1 MGILNLF
8 RRLFGMGKNIA
19 KTDVA
24 DVTKTD
30 LREVTGGFDETT
42 KPGEFKKQG
51 DIIGPEGETQTKVYS
66 YRPES
71 FTETQMRQGV
81 GSFSDDAL
89 RERYFDEGFDDT
101 MSLEEFIIQ
110 ERKITPEIRTAE
122 LRDKGKIKSIE
133 PKQTG
138 ATFEEAADE
147 MVLTNQGRMTKEE
160 FETLKAQDE
169 NPLLGGI
176 TAGRKVKLLDD
187 SDPMLSVKTTGREHP
202 FIGALARSTGKKI
215 EEIKQAIVDRM
226 NEAYPPGDPK
236 RTMIDDDA
244 QIGAYI
250 ENQNIM
256 NKEEFMADI
265 MAEVGEATDDV
276 VEAGRIAQAMGNKV
290 SPEELKEIRD
300 MANESVRMLNDI
312 GVDVSRIDLDLVNN
326 TNDMVLIHQ
335 EMLKIKKITDSLQG
349 GAGSLPPNQLKKVL
363 EAVRAEADRDV
374 ARALEMAEN
383 ARTPGELE
391 NAQKIMLQIRDAFT
405 ESVSTGVYNSPFGR
419 TKNAKG
425 GRVKFGSGSVK
436 VVNYLTKLFSKG
448 NMKAADKI
456 ADKKQIENII
466 RDPDTDLERLKKDN
480 PALGTKATP
489 ENKMTIEEI
498 RDMIQNDPRY
508 DKLTAQQ
515 MDMVVRR
522 ETTRADFAYNMGIT
536 PEEVTDDVV
545 DMLMSEGYDNRF
557 GFANG
562 GGVGSLF
569 KRKAA

>member
-1 MGILNLF
+1 MGILRLF
-8 RRLFGMGKNIA
+8 QRLFGMGKNVA
-19 KTDVA
+19 KTDVV

-30 LREVTGGFDETT
+30 VGEVSGKFDETT

-89 RERYFDEGFDDT
+89 RERYFDEGFDNT

-110 ERKITPEIRTAE
+110 ERKITPEIRATE
-122 LRDKGKIKSIE
+122 LRDKGKIKPLE
-133 PKQTG
+133 
-138 ATFEEAADE
+138 E
-147 MVLTNQGRMTKEE
+147 MVETNQGPMTKKE

-187 SDPMLSVKTTGREHP
+187 SDPMLSIKLTGKEHP
-202 FIGALARSTGKKI
+202 FIGALARSTGKGM
-215 EEIKQAIVDRM
+215 EDIKQSIVDRM

-265 MAEVGEATDDV
+265 MAEVGEASDDV
-276 VEAGRIAQAMGNKV
+276 VEAGRLAQSIGKNA
-290 SPEELKEIRD
+290 SPEELKQIRD
-300 MANESVRMLNDI
+300 MANESVKMLDEM
-312 GVDVSRIDLDLVNN
+312 GVDVSRVDLDLVNN
-326 TNDMVLIHQ
+326 TDDMMLIHQ
-335 EMLKIKKITDSLQG
+335 EMLKIKKLTDSLQG
-349 GAGSLPPNQLKKVL
+349 GAGALPPDQLKKIID
-363 EAVRAEADRDV
+363 AVQAEANVDV
-374 ARALEMAEN
+374 RRAIQMAEE
-383 ARTPGELE
+383 AMTPGEVDK
-391 NAQKIMLQIRDAFT
+391 AQKLLLEIRDALT
-405 ESVSTGVYNSPFGR
+405 ESVRTGVYNSPFGR

-425 GRVKFGSGSVK
+425 GRIKFFLGSTKVGS
-436 VVNYLTKLFSKG
+436 YL
-448 NMKAADKI
+448 MKMFGKMGMEAPDKI

-466 RDPDTDLERLKKDN
+466 RDPDTDLSRVKKDN
-480 PALGTKATP
+480 PVLGTKATP
-489 ENKMTIEEI
+489 ENQMTIDEI

-515 MDMVVRR
+515 MDDVVRK
-522 ETTRADFAYNMGIT
+522 ETIRADLAYNLGVK
-536 PEEVTDDVV
+536 PEDIADDVV
-545 DMLMSEGYDNRF
+545 EMLFMDGYDNRF

-569 KRKAA
+569 KRKVA